1 MTESTFL
8 LPIIGR
14 WCFFKYKIESIICGW
29 AKVHK
34 EANAVYF
41 VDSQKNLQRSLH
53 KTHRLKELLEE
64 DRNEKSRV
72 NNN

>member
-1 MTESTFL
+1 MTQSTSL

-14 WCFFKYKIESIICGW
+14 WGFFKYKVESIICGR
-29 AKVHK
+29 AEVHK
-34 EANAVYF
+34 EANTVYF
-41 VDSQKNLQRSLH
+41 VDSQKNLQRSLD
-53 KTHRLKELLEE
+53 KTYRLKELLEE